1 MPEVRQQDIAD
12 KLGLSVSTISLALR
26 NSPQVSGEKRALIIE
41 TAQQMGYSRAQS
53 EQRIEVKRLTYISPI
68 LAMDAFYGE
77 VLSGAEAA
85 CRQRKIALHYSHL
98 EESDNWVMDYY
109 READGLLLVG
119 SVDPKFVLQLKALG
133 RPLVLVDNNLPQLG
147 LDRVVTENYGSVYN
161 AITRLYQWGHRKIM
175 FIRGPDGHPS
185 FEERRRGYHA
195 AMEDLKLEAQE
206 IFCQSMEGH
215 LVDCLLTDLFN
226 LRKAKPDI
234 TAIVAYNDGAAI
246 EAHHTLHNL
255 GIRMPEDIALVGFDD
270 LASARVLRPSL
281 TTCHVERE
289 MLGKLGVERLLERIN
304 NPTEPTVSLI
314 LDTTFII
321 RQSAVPPE
329 AK

>member
-26 NSPQVSGEKRALIIE
+26 NSPQVSAENRALIIE
-41 TAQQMGYSRAQS
+41 TAQQMGYARTQS

-68 LAMDAFYGE
+68 AAMDAFYGK
-77 VLSGAEAA
+77 VLIGAEAA

-98 EESDNWVMDYY
+98 EEPDSWVLDYY

-119 SVDPKFVLQLKALG
+119 SVAPKIVLQLKALG
-133 RPLVLVDNNLPQLG
+133 RPMVLVDNNLPQTG
-147 LDRVVTENYGSVYN
+147 LDRIVTENYGGVYN
-161 AITRLYQWGHRKIM
+161 TITRLYQWGHRKIM

-185 FEERRRGYHA
+185 FEERRRGYQD
-195 AMEDLKLEAQE
+195 AMKNLKLEIQE
-206 IFCQSMEGH
+206 IFCQSLEGH
-215 LVDCLLTDLFN
+215 LVDCLLTDLFDSHH
-226 LRKAKPDI
+226 AKPEI
-234 TAIVAYNDGAAI
+234 TALVAYNDGAAI
-246 EAHHTLHNL
+246 EAHHTLLNL
-255 GIRMPEDIALVGFDD
+255 GIRLPEDIALVGFDD
-270 LASARVLRPSL
+270 LEAGRVLQPGL

-289 MLGKLGVERLLERIN
+289 MLGKMGVERLLERIN
-304 NPTEPTVSLI
+304 NPTGPTVSLM
-314 LDTTFII
+314 LDTSFIV

>member
-1 MPEVRQQDIAD
+1 MPEIRQQDIAE

-26 NSPQVSGEKRALIIE
+26 NSPQVSVEKRALILE
-41 TAQQMGYSRAQS
+41 TARQMGYSRAQS

-68 LAMDAFYGE
+68 AAMDAFYGK
-77 VLSGAEAA
+77 VLIGAEAA

-98 EESDNWVMDYY
+98 EEPDTWVLDYY

-119 SVDPKFVLQLKALG
+119 SVDPKIVLQLKALG
-133 RPLVLVDNNLPQLG
+133 RPMVLVDNNLPQLG
-147 LDRVVTENYGSVYN
+147 LDRIVTENYGSVYS
-161 AITRLYQWGHRKIM
+161 AVTRLYKWGHRKIM

-185 FEERRRGYHA
+185 FKDRRRGYHD
-195 AMEDLKLEAQE
+195 AMKDLELETQE
-206 IFCQSMEGH
+206 IFCQSLEGH

-226 LRKAKPDI
+226 PQHTRPDF
-234 TAIVAYNDGAAI
+234 TALVAYNDGAAI
-246 EAHHTLHNL
+246 EAHHTLLNL

-270 LASARVLRPSL
+270 LEAVRILQPSL

-289 MLGKLGVERLLERIN
+289 MLGKMAVERLLERIN
-304 NPTEPTVSLI
+304 NPTEPTVSI
-314 LDTTFII
+314 MLDTTFIV
-321 RQSAVPPE
+321 RQSAIPPE